1 MLVWLFGVVAL
12 AAIACSLGWVRTA
25 RRLAAARALIEAHS
39 ADVHREKELLEA
51 LRRNARRMRLA
62 EQAAGFGIYDIDLAT
77 NRVTFSPGW
86 AALNGISPDAESLP
100 LSAVVGFIHP
110 DDLTFVQKITRATLT
125 TSESLILEF
134 RNIRPDG
141 SIHWHRARAMA
152 EHGDGNE
159 MRVVGAVLDITQ
171 EREMLASLDDA
182 RERAEALAQ
191 AKSDFLANM
200 SHEIRT
206 PMNGIIG
213 MTGLLLDT
221 ELTPEQRD
229 YAETVRHSGQAL
241 LTIINDI
248 LDFSKIEAGK
258 LDIDPVSF
266 DLRKLLEEVAE
277 MVAPKAAERGIDLL
291 VRFSPLMPTHF
302 VGDADRIRQVV
313 ANLASN
319 AVKFTHVG
327 HVLISADTA
336 HGNGGPVTI
345 AIADTGIGIPADKI
359 GMLFE
364 KFTQADTSTTRRYG
378 GTGLGLAISRRLVEL
393 MGGAIDVDSQK
404 GVGSTFTVTLPLIVD
419 PAMAHANR
427 PIIFPEVA
435 GLHVLV
441 VDDNDTS
448 RRVLYE
454 QITACGIR
462 AGITAATDA
471 LMALR
476 AARAADDPFDV
487 VIAKSRM
494 SGMDGRQL
502 AEAIKSEGP
511 LEDTVCVLLTSISEG
526 TKTAPTDFVDVRL
539 VTPVRRGRLLQALTL
554 ASERKYG
561 RFRPLGASPAAI
573 ADATSREES
582 TEGKPGEFSGFGA
595 RVLVVEDNAVNQKV
609 AVMLLA
615 KFGVRADV
623 ASHGR
628 EAVEMIRVLPY
639 DLVFMDCQ
647 MPEMNGFEAT
657 VEIRRMAGTASRVPI
672 IALTADV
679 ITASRDRC
687 IEAGMNDYIAKPVEP
702 EALVRALRT
711 WLRQTVSDQDTIP
724 ARSSAA

>member
-1 MLVWLFGVVAL
+1 
-12 AAIACSLGWVRTA
+12 
-25 RRLAAARALIEAHS
+25 
-39 ADVHREKELLEA
+39 VHREKELLAE
-51 LRRNARRMRLA
+51 LRRNARRMKLA
-62 EQAAGFGIYDIDLAT
+62 EQAAGFGIYDIDLAA

-86 AALNGISPDAESLP
+86 AALNGLCPDTDSLP
-100 LSAVVGFIHP
+100 LSAVVDVIHP

-125 TSESLILEF
+125 TPESLILEF
-134 RNIRPDG
+134 RIIRPDG
-141 SIHWHRARAMA
+141 SIRWHRARAMA
-152 EHGDGNE
+152 ERGNGDE

-171 EREMLASLDDA
+171 EREMLASLDEA
-182 RERAEALAQ
+182 RERAETLAQ

-206 PMNGIIG
+206 PMNGVIG

-221 ELTPEQRD
+221 ELTSEQRD

-258 LDIDPVSF
+258 LDIDPVPF
-266 DLRKLLEEVAE
+266 DLRQLLEEVAD

-291 VRFSPLMPTHF
+291 VRFTPLMPTHLI
-302 VGDADRIRQVV
+302 GDANRIRQVV

-319 AVKFTHVG
+319 AVKFTHTG
-327 HVLISADTA
+327 HVLISADA
-336 HGNGGPVTI
+336 VPGFAGGVKI
-345 AIADTGIGIPADKI
+345 AVADTGIGIAADKI

-378 GTGLGLAISRRLVEL
+378 GTGLGLAISQRLVQL
-393 MGGAIDVDSQK
+393 MGGVIDVDSQK
-404 GVGSTFTVTLPLIVD
+404 GVGSTFTVTLPLTVD

-427 PIIFPEVA
+427 PVIFPDVA

-448 RRVLYE
+448 RRVLCE

-462 AGITAATDA
+462 AGIASATDA

-502 AEAIKSEGP
+502 AGAIKSERP
-511 LEDTVCVLLTSISEG
+511 LEDTICVLLTSISEA
-526 TKTAPTDFVDVRL
+526 TKSAPNDFVDVCL
-539 VTPVRRGRLLQALTL
+539 VTPVRRGRLLQTLTL

-561 RFRPLGASPAAI
+561 RFRSPGASPAAV
-573 ADATSREES
+573 ADASS
-582 TEGKPGEFSGFGA
+582 NDQWTEGKPGEFSRSGA

-628 EAVEMIRVLPY
+628 EAVEMIRMLPY

-657 VEIRRMAGTASRVPI
+657 IEIRRMTATVSRVPI

-711 WLRQTVSDQDTIP
+711 WLPQPIPDQDTFT